1 MFEGFQTT
9 ARIRVGLQCLAATLA
24 ALVLASCAV
33 MPDIVA
39 SSSNGSRSTAA
50 PQIIPANS
58 LSLNADPLSTRT
70 LSVTGGSA
78 PFQFEVIS
86 GEGSVNASTGVFTP
100 ASRRGTSIVR
110 VTDAANRTSQVTLN
124 QIASRFNGVVR
135 AIAVDGSGNGY
146 FGGDFTAFNPT
157 YAPGLIALDPTTG
170 NLKTATCDFAGQLGG
185 GSTVTAIAESGD
197 SLYISGLFSSYAG
210 TTVQNLIKV
219 NKTTCELDTTFSQA
233 SGPSSS
239 AVALV
244 VSGTSLYLG
253 GGFATYRGLPAQ
265 RLAKID
271 LTTGDL
277 DSTFTQATGFD
288 SYVQALAQS
297 GTSLYVG
304 GGFSVYR
311 GQPAV
316 RLAKIDLITGAM
328 DTSHSW
334 AGGLGFDLG
343 VRTLLVSGSSLYAG
357 GDFIDY
363 RGHPAH
369 KLAKLDLTT
378 GELDSNFTDTAGF
391 DYGVLALASSGSSLY
406 VGGDFTTY
414 RGQAALLLA
423 KLDLA
428 TGDLDPAFTP
438 VAELSVESM
447 TVAGGALFIGGP
459 FSEYGGAPAQG
470 LAKLDLSTAALD
482 TTFTGP
488 TGLTTPTGTAL
499 PMAYAYSGSTLYVGG
514 DFTHYRGT
522 PAQRLAK
529 VALSTGTL
537 DTTFTQVN
545 GMSDSV
551 YALALSGQSLYAGG
565 TFNTYR
571 SQGAQKLCKI
581 DLSTGDLD
589 TGFTQATGMNAS
601 VNALAISG
609 QSLYAGGQFSLYR
622 SQTAERL
629 AKIDLST
636 GDLDT
641 GFTQATGMNA
651 LVNALAISGSS
662 LYVGGAFATYRS
674 QTAQRL
680 AKLDLTTGDLDTGF
694 TQATG
699 MSASVSALAIS
710 GSSLYVG
717 GGFATY
723 RSQTAQRLAKLD
735 LTTGDLDTAFTQAT
749 GLDSGVQAL
758 AVSGS
763 SLYVGGGFATYRS
776 QTAQRL
782 AKLNLTTGDLDTAFT
797 QATGMSN
804 TVSSLAVS
812 GTSLWVGGRIAAYRG
827 VPVSAATAVDLNTGA
842 LAD

>member
-1 MFEGFQTT
+1 MFEGFQTPAT
-9 ARIRVGLQCLAATLA
+9 IRVGFQRLAATLL
-24 ALVLASCAV
+24 ALVLASCAM
-33 MPDIVA
+33 MPDLVA
-39 SSSNGSRSTAA
+39 SSPNVSISPDA
-50 PQIIPANS
+50 PQIIPATS

-70 LSVTGGSA
+70 LSVTGGTA

-146 FGGDFTAFNPT
+146 FGGDFTAFNPI

-170 NLKTATCDFAGQLGG
+170 DLKTGSCDFAGQLGG
-185 GSTVTAIAESGD
+185 GSSVWAIAESGE
-197 SLYISGLFSSYAG
+197 SLYISGSFSSYAG

-219 NKTTCELDTTFSQA
+219 NKTTCALDTTFSQA
-233 SGPSSS
+233 SGLNTGAS
-239 AVALV
+239 ALI

-253 GGFATYRGLPAQ
+253 GGFSTYRVAPANK
-265 RLAKID
+265 LAKID

-288 SYVQALAQS
+288 SSVQALALS
-297 GTSLYVG
+297 GSSLYVG
-304 GGFSVYR
+304 GWFTLYR

-316 RLAKIDLITGAM
+316 RLAKLDLITGAM

-357 GDFIDY
+357 GEFTDY
-363 RGHPAH
+363 RGNPAH

-378 GELDSNFTDTAGF
+378 GQLDVNFTDTAGF
-391 DYGVLALASSGSSLY
+391 DLGVLALASSGSSLY
-406 VGGDFTTY
+406 VCGEFTTY
-414 RGQAALLLA
+414 RGQSALLLA

-459 FSEYGGAPAQG
+459 FLEYGGAPAQG
-470 LAKLDLSTAALD
+470 LAKLDLSTGALD

-499 PMAYAYSGSTLYVGG
+499 PRAYAYSGSTLYVGG

-537 DTTFTQVN
+537 DTTFTQGS
-545 GMSDSV
+545 GMNVSV
-551 YALALSGQSLYAGG
+551 Y
-565 TFNTYR
+565 
-571 SQGAQKLCKI
+571 
-581 DLSTGDLD
+581 
-589 TGFTQATGMNAS
+589 
-601 VNALAISG
+601 ALAISG
-609 QSLYAGGQFSLYR
+609 QSLYAGGNFWNYR
-622 SQTAERL
+622 GQDAQRL
-629 AKIDLST
+629 AKIDLSS

-641 GFTQATGMNA
+641 GFT
-651 LVNALAISGSS
+651 L
-662 LYVGGAFATYRS
+662 
-674 QTAQRL
+674 
-680 AKLDLTTGDLDTGF
+680 
-694 TQATG
+694 
-699 MSASVSALAIS
+699 
-710 GSSLYVG
+710 
-717 GGFATY
+717 
-723 RSQTAQRLAKLD
+723 
-735 LTTGDLDTAFTQAT
+735 
-749 GLDSGVQAL
+749 
-758 AVSGS
+758 
-763 SLYVGGGFATYRS
+763 
-776 QTAQRL
+776 
-782 AKLNLTTGDLDTAFT
+782 
-797 QATGMSN
+797 ATGMSN
-804 TVSSLAVS
+804 TVSALAIS
-812 GTSLWVGGRIAAYRG
+812 GTSLWAGGRFSAYRG
-827 VPVSAATAVDLNTGA
+827 LPASAATAVDLNTGA